1 MSSIRQVAISEP
13 LVDVV
18 DPAQVVSNNFLIKV
32 RFYRLPDINLNSMF
46 SKSISTQSQLMTFH
60 L

>member
-32 RFYRLPDINLNSMF
+32 S
-46 SKSISTQSQLMTFH
+46 SIFCRILT
-60 L
+60 